1 MEVNEIVDLM
11 TPQEILDLTDFGRA
25 RPILPENF
33 KTFDDLLS
41 SRGAIRY
48 LSLLPVKSNEMRAAY
63 KAISKDQ
70 LEQEVNELLKDRSFV
85 CATNKYP
92 YVLPMGTKQYLIW
105 VKDKNASREEIAKF
119 IMHVV
124 EVLNEQNQ
132 WNITPG
138 TMILFERP
146 LGIDKMLIQ
155 GTFSQ
160 VRHIHLWIKE
170 GT

>member
-1 MEVNEIVDLM
+1 MEVNDIIDLM
-11 TPQEILDLTDFGRA
+11 TPQEILDLTEFGHA

-41 SRGAIRY
+41 SRGAIKY

-63 KAISKDQ
+63 KAISKTQ
-70 LEQEVNELLKDRSFV
+70 LEQEVNDLLKDCNFV

-92 YVLPMGTKQYLIW
+92 YVLPVGTMQYLIW
-105 VKDKNASREEIAKF
+105 VKNKNATHEEVAKF
-119 IMHVV
+119 IIHVI
-124 EVLNEQNQ
+124 ETLNAQNQ
-132 WNITPG
+132 WSISPD

-146 LGIDKMLIQ
+146 LGVDKKLIQ

-160 VRHIHLWIKE
+160 VRHIHLWVQVK
-170 GT
+170 